1 MAEAAQPVEAPVET
15 KAARTRARI
24 LTTAQVVFSRRG
36 FAEAGFR
43 EIAAEAGVTPSL
55 VVKYFGTK
63 TALFREA
70 LVASLVG
77 FDLTE
82 ERKATYGTDLV
93 EAVLDPAR
101 NIVAPA
107 MIALSLGDEEARRV
121 VVEVVRETVIG
132 PMGTWIGGP
141 DGRSRAANVM
151 ALSIG
156 FAILERH
163 LDIDDAADRSATA
176 RWVAETIDGMIR

>member
-1 MAEAAQPVEAPVET
+1 MAQPVQAIET
-15 KAARTRARI
+15 KATRTRARI
-24 LTTAQVVFSRRG
+24 LTAAQVVFSRLG
-36 FAEAGFR
+36 YGEAGFR

-55 VVKYFGTK
+55 VVKYFGGK
-63 TALFREA
+63 AALFREA

-82 ERKATYGTDLV
+82 ERKRTYGADLV
-93 EAVLDPAR
+93 EAVLDPDR

-121 VVEVVRETVIG
+121 VVDVVRETVIG
-132 PMGTWIGGP
+132 PMGQWIGGP
-141 DGRSRAANVM
+141 DGRSRAANIM

-163 LDIDDAADRSATA
+163 LDIDDASDRSATA
-176 RWVAETIDGMIR
+176 RWVADTIGAMVNRSAG